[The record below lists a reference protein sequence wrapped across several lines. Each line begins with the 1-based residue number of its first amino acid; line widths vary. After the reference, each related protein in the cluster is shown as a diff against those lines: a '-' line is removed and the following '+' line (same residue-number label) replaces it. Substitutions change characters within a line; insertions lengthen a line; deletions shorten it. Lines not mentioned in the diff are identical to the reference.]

1 MTNEQLSKKTNI
13 AFDHFCK
20 ANSIVSKCAKQ
31 IAKDKGFK
39 NWEMFDANIAPN
51 GETIINFDQ
60 YGSFADMDLELM
72 IVSSKEQIINS
83 LSRWDIDDKCEGETL
98 KLLKE

>member
-1 MTNEQLSKKTNI
+1 MTNEQLSKGI
-13 AFDHFCK
+13 SLALLHFDK
-20 ANSIVSKCAKQ
+20 ANFIVSKCAKR

-39 NWEMFDANIAPN
+39 NWMMFDASLTPS
-51 GETIINFDQ
+51 GETIVNFD
-60 YGSFADMDLELM
+60 GNGAFADMDLGLM
-72 IVSSKEQIINS
+72 LISTKEQIINS

>member
-1 MTNEQLSKKTNI
+1 MTNEQLSKKSSL
-13 AFDHFCK
+13 ALDHFRK
-20 ANSIVSKCAKQ
+20 ANSIVSICAKQ

-39 NWEMFDANIAPN
+39 NWMMFDASLTPS

-83 LSRWDIDDKCEGETL
+83 LSRWDIADKCEGETL